1 MRVMVTGATGF
12 VVFRVTIALLT
23 TDTRCTDWAVT
34 PRR

>member
-23 TDTRCTDWAVT
+23 TDTRCTAWAVT